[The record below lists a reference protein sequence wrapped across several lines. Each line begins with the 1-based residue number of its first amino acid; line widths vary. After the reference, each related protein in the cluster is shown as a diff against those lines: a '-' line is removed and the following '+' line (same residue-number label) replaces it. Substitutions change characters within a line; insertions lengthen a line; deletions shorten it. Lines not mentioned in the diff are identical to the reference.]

1 LDQFYHVQGAG
12 PSLVE
17 ENRRR
22 QEGRTNRKRGYND
35 EDEVEHEDQ
44 VEVEDEVPRGKR
56 SRPSTESK
64 ARISKRQK
72 EEESTASPLKDDRDI
87 SKERQRA
94 AEWAEKMGYGKKQ
107 AHGKQPHA
115 QVLHLTRLLL
125 TSQTINL
132 ICRNFNL
139 MMLTS
144 FYRRFTRVVLSFIV
158 STYT

>member
-1 LDQFYHVQGAG
+1 VNQFYRTQRAD

-17 ENRRR
+17 HNRRQ
-22 QEGRTNRKRGYND
+22 QEERTNRKRGYND
-35 EDEVEHEDQ
+35 EDEVEHDDQ

-64 ARISKRQK
+64 ARTSKRQK
-72 EEESTASPLKDDRDI
+72 EEESTVSPLREDIDI

-115 QVLHLTRLLL
+115 HAKVRYLTRLLL
-125 TSQTINL
+125 TLQTMNL
-132 ICRNFNL
+132 ICRNL
-139 MMLTS
+139 HHMMVT
-144 FYRRFTRVVLSFIV
+144 
-158 STYT
+158 